1 MTNEINLSVLENQ
14 KRLNNILDF
23 YIEHQ
28 IPIKV
33 VKCQYEITSGKRKR
47 FGRFN
52 LNKDNHIFLTKNNG
66 YYLFL
71 VELDKKLI
79 KGKVILAKDIKF
91 HKLIVWKFL
100 LL

>member
-1 MTNEINLSVLENQ
+1 MTNELNLAVLENQ
-14 KRLNNILDF
+14 NSLNNILDY
-23 YIEHQ
+23 YIQHE

-33 VKCQYEITSGKRKR
+33 VKCQYEIISGKRKR

-52 LNKDNHIFLTKNNG
+52 LNEENHKFLKKNNG

-71 VELDKKLI
+71 VESNKKLI

-91 HKLIVWKFL
+91 NKLIVWKFL
-100 LL
+100 IN